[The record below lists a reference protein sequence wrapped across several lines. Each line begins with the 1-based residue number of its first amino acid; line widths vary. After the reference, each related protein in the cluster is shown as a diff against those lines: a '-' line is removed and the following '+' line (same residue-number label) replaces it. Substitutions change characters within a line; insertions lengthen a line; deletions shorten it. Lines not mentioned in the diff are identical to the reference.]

1 MRKIAILILSTLL
14 FSYALPLASAAT
26 ETQFTDGTSTYTHVF
41 SQAGDSPTPGVTLP
55 YGADVQNVEFEI
67 EGSAS
72 TATWMNRTTS
82 ADFGGQGTTGTSQT
96 SWYINQNGWYYGYR
110 QNVKVDN
117 GQVELRPTE
126 STTLWSMSRQSDVSS
141 STGGSMNTTGEYYS
155 SAEAGFRGISD
166 TGQIS
171 LSGGTWGQSPGQFVG
186 ATVKQV
192 NELHVIRYS
201 SITTSYGGY
210 NFNSMNRYNAST
222 GAYIGTVTMAYNNC
236 SSTNLIYVS
245 DMASDGDGTVWM
257 ASFYSSSNSAYGGI
271 SKWTVTKNQNTV
283 TYTCERFWM
292 AQEIGGISIDSI
304 TNDMYVVQRTR
315 NVNTYNIDLWEVS
328 RSNPNIALQTWSL
341 GAISSG
347 GGSSTFSGY
356 LKPTGLVVQMPRIA
370 VNVYCAHYAYT
381 YYCDTNRVS
390 WTSIYHQQS
399 NWPELQGEFTRSYSS
414 MGLSNI
420 DGEIAHTC
428 LYASSTSYC
437 PTAAT
442 NRKIITTG
450 NSAADWMGTPS
461 SISAT
466 VTSSTLTL
474 SRAISEVTLD
484 SAITWEPTGT
494 SVDIEVTNDGG
505 TTWKPANSVG
515 QVVTF
520 SNTGTSIAWRAWLNG
535 SSSAA
540 PLIDTVGI
548 SYISSYVNSGQFRLY
563 RSSST
568 GGTYP
573 VAASVWWNAS
583 TPGGS
588 SIDVYFRDG
597 GTSCTSGTRVDVPS
611 PGSTVSFSGTS
622 STYMNLC
629 FDFDAGGTNSQSTPT
644 LYDVNIVQ
652 YTNAP
657 RDVKIDIYDDD
668 QSTLISCPVG
678 GYEWEYDGV
687 LIGTTTARDSAPNTD
702 LRDAFNC
709 IIPGTG
715 TGTEVIGVQVS
726 SAAAGKLKIT
736 SMTIEYTMATVNLD
750 INYDES
756 MVLHERSQSYEVV
769 TRHVIGDNA
778 VSITDAEL
786 MFIASPS
793 AYAPK
798 LSWASDGTLVD
809 DDPEDWIIP
818 DQGGTWTNLSNG
830 IFEIHWM
837 FRVTDDFPEQ
847 ENVGWRVSCTD
858 DAGLTPAVLA
868 STGTSSGIRVNQSYG
883 LGWFAIHDVEGEVVN
898 DDVQNG
904 DWVVAGEMVHFQG
917 QIWFDGTEDAPLNS
931 VFDVRV
937 VRKDAQGDFT
947 ASSWKDNSNPNGTF
961 FISIPV
967 PDMNI
972 PEGVTFEVQTYN
984 VRDPTKVMPTNE
996 SWMRTLRI
1004 DDSSPE
1010 IIDAWPAEGDY
1021 EASSNAQQIAIT
1033 ISDDVGHPES
1043 LTLNYWV
1050 EADHDQNRNGEPDS
1064 EEYVAQTMTNYTEDV
1079 EKVFFG
1085 IIDDSR
1091 NPNMA
1096 RVSYY
1101 VTGHDPAGN
1110 SIIGDDGPGFAYD
1123 LTTYLTR
1130 KDMTSVFTGLNWEN
1144 HVDGEDVYSGTE
1156 QSISVGLV
1164 DANGIIDFE
1173 YISLIFDFEGPDPD
1187 RDQQRIS
1194 YNGRTDAWSSD
1205 SEFISILPSSS
1216 AVVTTNDTGLPWIH
1230 TNFHFEFSWDW
1241 PDEDVSDLA
1250 LEFKELGSVEPT
1262 RIEFIDH
1269 TFSVE
1274 NDLVLDASTYTVED
1288 VAEPR
1293 TGPLDDAT
1301 PVRPD
1306 DRLRWS
1312 GRVVYEGSSE
1322 PAPNDLG
1329 ITVEVFDG
1337 VQYWSDGSLSDNGGF
1352 SIEVP
1357 LTAASA
1363 LQSAESRTFLTGVRN
1378 VPGRGEDMTRDTV
1391 ATTLQ
1396 LQVDHTPPRV
1406 HHRLSPVD
1414 VIDISSASDLSA
1426 LPVRFSGWEECVL
1439 LEGDDRCSA
1448 FSQSPQWVN
1457 WVMRDNTR
1465 TIAAGQ
1471 APLAMQ
1477 LNDTL
1482 LEWIGEVDLT
1492 SDGLVTPRS
1501 GYRVGFWVTGHDAAG
1516 NEFPMTA
1523 NTESDPVREREDLDG
1538 DQDLAWVRLG
1548 ATVAELIVK
1557 SVSLSQDT
1565 VGDGAEIEVVA
1576 VIANTG
1582 GVTESSFAVHFVT
1595 ENGLIHSTRIIGL
1608 PSDGEHRMT
1617 TTWTAEQGIDRITVI
1632 VDAENEVVEV
1642 DEEGN
1647 SMSAGVSVDYS
1658 WGLGWVDTW
1667 RQNPLTV
1674 IGVIFALVLLPVI
1687 ATITWKTSLS
1697 GSTSLY
1703 DEELMYEEDEDEDEE
1718 WEDEDE
1724 GWE

>member
-1 MRKIAILILSTLL
+1 MRKIAIFLLSVLL
-14 FSYALPLASAAT
+14 FSYTLPLASAVT

-72 TATWMNRTTS
+72 TSTWMNRTTNS
-82 ADFGGQGTTGTSQT
+82 DFGGAGTTGSSQQGQ
-96 SWYINQNGWYYGYR
+96 YLNQYGWYYFYK
-110 QNVKVDN
+110 QNVKVGN
-117 GQVELRPTE
+117 GEVELRPTE
-126 STTLWSMSRQSDVSS
+126 TTTYWDMNNANDAASS
-141 STGGSMNTTGEYYS
+141 SGGSMNTTGQHYS
-155 SAEAGFRGISD
+155 SAESGYLGMSD
-166 TGQIS
+166 TRTKS
-171 LSGGTWGQSPGQFVG
+171 VSGGTWNYMGPV
-186 ATVKQV
+186 VKQGD
-192 NELHVIRYS
+192 EIHVIRYVGVNQYGGQQLS
-201 SITTSYGGY
+201 SIQRFNATTGVS
-210 NFNSMNRYNAST
+210 A
-222 GAYIGTVTMAYNNC
+222 GTATIQYNNC
-236 SSTNLIYVS
+236 TSNNVYYVT
-245 DMASDGDGTVWM
+245 DATSDGDGTVWM
-257 ASFYSSSNSAYGGI
+257 TSFWTTTSYGAITKWSVNSGVYR
-271 SKWTVTKNQNTV
+271 
-283 TYTCERFWM
+283 CERSWTM
-292 AQEIGGISIDSI
+292 TEVGGVSIDPS
-304 TNDMYVVQRTR
+304 TNEMYIVKRVRGTSSYDM
-315 NVNTYNIDLWEVS
+315 DLWQVN
-328 RSNPNIALQTWSL
+328 RNQPTTAVNYWGL
-341 GAISSG
+341 GTISPSG
-347 GGSSTFSGY
+347 GFSNMNSY
-356 LKPTGLVVQMPRIA
+356 VRPAGLDVNMPRIS
-370 VNVYCAHYAYT
+370 VNVHCYYYAYT
-381 YYCDTNRVS
+381 YYCDSNRVS
-390 WTSIYHQQS
+390 WMNVYHQRS
-399 NWPELQGEFTRSYSS
+399 NWPELQGEYPSSYAT
-414 MGLSNI
+414 MGLENI
-420 DGEIAHTC
+420 DGELATTC
-428 LYASSTSYC
+428 LYGTINSYC
-437 PTAAT
+437 PSSTT
-442 NRKIITTG
+442 LRKIKMRGVGATG
-450 NSAADWMGTPS
+450 WMGTPS
-461 SISAT
+461 STGAT
-466 VTSSTLTL
+466 ITSSTTTLASTITELTL
-474 SRAISEVTLD
+474 SLAL
-484 SAITWEPTGT
+484 TWEPTGT
-494 SVDIEVTNDGG
+494 SVDFEVTNDGG
-505 TTWKPANSVG
+505 TTWKRVNSVG
-515 QVVTF
+515 QTITF
-520 SNTGTSIAWRAWLNG
+520 ANAGNQLAWRAWLNG
-535 SSSAA
+535 TSTEA
-540 PLIDTVGI
+540 PILDTVGL
-548 SYISSYVNSGQFRLY
+548 SYVSTYVSTGQLRWY
-563 RSSST
+563 RSSSQ
-568 GGTYP
+568 GVAP

-588 SIDVYFRDG
+588 SVDVYFRIG
-597 GTSCTSGTRVDVPS
+597 STGCTGGTRVNVPS
-611 PGSTVSFSGTS
+611 SGATVSFTPS
-622 STYMNLC
+622 STSMAFCVDL
-629 FDFDAGGTNSQSTPT
+629 DAGSGNQYTPT
-644 LYDVNIVQ
+644 LFDINLAT

-657 RDVKIDIYDDD
+657 RDVKIDIFDADP
-668 QSTLISCPVG
+668 STPTSCTVG

-687 LIGTTTARDSAPNTD
+687 LIGTTIARDSAPNYD

-709 IIPGTG
+709 IVPGTNS
-715 TGTEVIGVQVS
+715 GTEVIGVKVG
-726 SAAAGKLKIT
+726 SASAGKVKIT

-750 INYDES
+750 INFDEN

-778 VSITDAEL
+778 ATITNAEL

-793 AYAPK
+793 SYAPK
-798 LSWASDGTLVD
+798 LTWASDGTLVD

-818 DQGGTWTNLSNG
+818 DQSRTWTNISNG

-858 DAGLTPAVLA
+858 DTGTTPAFL
-868 STGTSSGIRVNQSYG
+868 SSFGNGNGIRVNQSYG
-883 LGWFAIHDVEGEVVN
+883 LGWFTIHDVEGEVVN
-898 DDVQNG
+898 DDVQNN
-904 DWVVAGEMVHFQG
+904 DWVVAGETVHFQG
-917 QIWFDGTEDAPLNS
+917 QMWFDGSQDAPLNS

-937 VRKDAQGDFT
+937 ARKDAQGDFT

-961 FISIPV
+961 FISIAV
-967 PDMNI
+967 PDMDI
-972 PEGVTFEVQTYN
+972 PEGVTYEVQAYN
-984 VRDPTKVMPTNE
+984 VRDASKVMPTNE

-1004 DDSSPE
+1004 DGSPPE

-1021 EASSNAQQIAIT
+1021 EASSSAQQIAIT

-1050 EADHDQNRNGEPDS
+1050 EADHDQNRNGEPDE
-1064 EEYVAQTMTNYTEDV
+1064 EEYVAQIMTNYTDDV
-1079 EKVFFG
+1079 EKIFFG
-1085 IIDDSR
+1085 MIDDSR

-1101 VTGHDPAGN
+1101 VSGHDPAGN
-1110 SIIGDDGPGFAYD
+1110 LIVGNDGPGFAYD

-1130 KDMTSVFTGLNWEN
+1130 KDMSSVFTGLDWEN
-1144 HVDGEDVYSGTE
+1144 HEDGADVYSGTD

-1173 YISLIFDFEGPDPD
+1173 YISLIFDFEGPDPE

-1194 YNGRTDAWSSD
+1194 YNGRTDVWSSE
-1205 SEFISILPSSS
+1205 SEFITLLPGSS

-1230 TNFHFEFSWDW
+1230 TNFDFQFSWDW

-1250 LEFKELGSVEPT
+1250 LEYKELGSLEPT

-1274 NDLVLDASTYTVED
+1274 NDLVLDASTYVVED

-1312 GRVVYEGSSE
+1312 GRVVYEGSNT

-1337 VQYWSDGSLSDNGGF
+1337 VQYWSDGSLSDDGGF

-1357 LTAASA
+1357 LTAAST

-1414 VIDISSASDLSA
+1414 VIDISTASDLTSV
-1426 LPVRFSGWEECVL
+1426 PVRFSGWEECVL
-1439 LEGDDRCSA
+1439 RDGDDRCA
-1448 FSQSPQWVN
+1448 GFGQSPQWVN
-1457 WVMRDNTR
+1457 WVMRDDTR

-1471 APLAMQ
+1471 SPLAMQ
-1477 LNDTL
+1477 LNGTL

-1492 SDGLVTPRS
+1492 SEGLVTPRS

-1557 SVSLSQDT
+1557 SVTLSQDT
-1565 VGDGAEIEVVA
+1565 VGEGAEIEIVA
-1576 VIANTG
+1576 IIANVG

-1595 ENGLIHSTRIIGL
+1595 ENGLIHTTRVIGL
-1608 PSDGEHRMT
+1608 PGDGEHRIT
-1617 TTWTAEQGIDRITVI
+1617 TTWTAEEGIDRVTVI

-1647 SMSAGVSVDYS
+1647 SMSAGIAVEYS
-1658 WGLGWVDTW
+1658 WGLGWVDSW

-1674 IGVIFALVLLPVI
+1674 IGVMFALILLPVI

-1697 GSTSLY
+1697 GSSSLY
-1703 DEELMYEEDEDEDEE
+1703 DEELEYEEEDEEEWYEDE
-1718 WEDEDE
+1718 EDE

>member
-1 MRKIAILILSTLL
+1 MRKIAIFILSTLL
-14 FSYALPLASAAT
+14 FSYALPLADAAT
-26 ETQFTDGTSTYTHVF
+26 ETQFTDGTSTFTHVF

-55 YGADVQNVEFEI
+55 YGADVQNVEFEV

-72 TATWMNRTTS
+72 TSTWMNRTTN
-82 ADFGGQGTTGTSQT
+82 ADFGGAGTTGSSQQGQ
-96 SWYINQNGWYYGYR
+96 YLNQFGWYYMYK
-110 QNVKVDN
+110 QNVKVEN
-117 GQVELRPTE
+117 NEVELRPTE
-126 STTLWSMSRQSDVSS
+126 TTTYWDMDNTNDVSS
-141 STGGSMNTTGEYYS
+141 SSGGSINTTGHHFS
-155 SAEAGFRGISD
+155 SAEAGYNGISD
-166 TGQIS
+166 TGRIS
-171 LSGGTWGQSPGQFVG
+171 LSGGTWGNYIG
-186 ATVKQV
+186 ATVEQL
-192 NELHVIRYS
+192 NEYHVIRYS
-201 SITTSYGGY
+201 SITSSYGGY

-236 SSTNLIYVS
+236 SSTNLYYVS
-245 DMASDGDGTVWM
+245 DMTSDGDGTVWM
-257 ASFYSSSNSAYGGI
+257 ASFYTGTSSAYGGI
-271 SKWTVTKNQNTV
+271 SKWTVTKNQQNVV

-292 AQEIGGISIDSI
+292 AQEIGGISIDPN

-315 NVNTYNIDLWEVS
+315 NGNSYNIDLWEVS

-370 VNVYCAHYAYT
+370 VNVYCYYYAYS

-390 WTSIYHQQS
+390 WTSIYHQQT
-399 NWPELQGEFTRSYSS
+399 NWPELQGEFTRSYAS
-414 MGLSNI
+414 MGLSNLN
-420 DGEIAHTC
+420 GEIGHTC
-428 LYASSTSYC
+428 LYATSASYC
-437 PTAAT
+437 PTSTT
-442 NRKIITTG
+442 NRKIITNG
-450 NSAADWMGTPS
+450 NGAADWMGTPS
-461 SISAT
+461 SSSAI
-466 VTSSTLTL
+466 VTSSMQRLAR
-474 SRAISEVTLD
+474 SISEVTLD
-484 SAITWEPTGT
+484 SVITWEPTGT
-494 SVDIEVTNDGG
+494 SVDLEITNDGG
-505 TTWKPANSVG
+505 TTWKRANNAG
-515 QVVTF
+515 QVITF
-520 SNTGTSIAWRAWLNG
+520 TNAGNDIGWRAWLNG
-535 SSSAA
+535 SSTAA
-540 PLIDTVGI
+540 PIIDTVGI
-548 SYISSYVNSGQFRLY
+548 SYTSSYVNSGQFRYY
-563 RSSST
+563 RT
-568 GGTYP
+568 GTQGAAP

-588 SIDVYFRDG
+588 GLDIYFREG
-597 GTSCTSGTRVDVPS
+597 STSCTSGTRVSVPS
-611 PGSTVSFSGTS
+611 QGSIVTFASTSTSMAFCIDLDSGSNNQYSPT
-622 STYMNLC
+622 L
-629 FDFDAGGTNSQSTPT
+629 FDFNLVT
-644 LYDVNIVQ
+644 

-657 RDVKIDIYDDD
+657 RDVKIDIFDADPG
-668 QSTLISCPVG
+668 TPTSCGVS

-687 LIGTTTARDSAPNTD
+687 LVGTTTARDAAPNVD
-702 LRDAFNC
+702 LRNAFNC
-709 IIPGTG
+709 IVPGTG
-715 TGTEVIGVQVS
+715 TGTEVIGVQVG
-726 SAAAGKLKIT
+726 SASAGQLKIT

-750 INYDES
+750 INYDET
-756 MVLHERSQSYEVV
+756 MILHERSQSYEIV

-778 VSITDAEL
+778 ASITDAEL
-786 MFIASPS
+786 MFIASPNS
-793 AYAPK
+793 YAPK
-798 LSWASDGTLVD
+798 LSWADDGTLVD

-847 ENVGWRVSCTD
+847 DNVGWRVSCTD
-858 DAGLTPAVLA
+858 DTGLTPAIL
-868 STGTSSGIRVNQSYG
+868 STTGSSAGIRVNQSYG
-883 LGWFAIHDVEGEVVN
+883 LGWFSIHDVEGEVVN
-898 DDVQNG
+898 EDVQNG
-904 DWVVAGEMVHFQG
+904 DWVVAGETVHFQG

-937 VRKDAQGDFT
+937 ARKDAQGDFT

-961 FISIPV
+961 FISIAV

-972 PEGVTFEVQTYN
+972 PEGITFEVQTYN

-1021 EASSNAQQIAIT
+1021 EASSAAQQIAIT
-1033 ISDDVGHPES
+1033 VSDQVGHPES

-1050 EADHDQNRNGEPDS
+1050 EADHDVNRNGEPDPD
-1064 EEYVAQTMTNYTEDV
+1064 EYVAQTMTNYTEDV

-1085 IIDDSR
+1085 MIDDSR

-1101 VTGHDPAGN
+1101 VSGHDPAGN
-1110 SIIGDDGPGFAYD
+1110 LIIGDEGPGFAYD

-1144 HVDGEDVYSGTE
+1144 HEDGGDVYSGTD

-1173 YISLIFDFEGPDPD
+1173 YISLIFDFEGPDPE

-1194 YNGRTDAWSSD
+1194 YNGRTDVWSSE
-1205 SEFISILPSSS
+1205 SEFITILPSSS

-1230 TNFHFEFSWDW
+1230 TNFNFQFSWDW

-1250 LEFKELGSVEPT
+1250 LEFKELGSTIPT

-1274 NDLVLDASTYTVED
+1274 NDLVLDASTYSVED

-1357 LTAASA
+1357 LTAAA
-1363 LQSAESRTFLTGVRN
+1363 TLQSAETRTFLTGVRN

-1406 HHRLSPVD
+1406 HHRLSPVN
-1414 VIDISSASDLSA
+1414 VIDISTASDLSA
-1426 LPVRFSGWEECVL
+1426 LPVRFSGWEECIL
-1439 LEGDDRCSA
+1439 LEGDDRCA
-1448 FSQSPQWVN
+1448 GFGQSPQSVN

-1471 APLAMQ
+1471 SPLAMQ
-1477 LNDTL
+1477 LNGTQI
-1482 LEWIGEVDLT
+1482 EWIGEVDLT

-1523 NTESDPVREREDLDG
+1523 NTESDPVRERDDLDN

-1565 VGDGAEIEVVA
+1565 VGEGAEVEIVA
-1576 VIANTG
+1576 VIANIG
-1582 GVTESSFAVHFVT
+1582 GVTESSFAVHVLT
-1595 ENGLIHSTRIIGL
+1595 ENGLVHSTRIIGL
-1608 PSDGEHRMT
+1608 PADGEYRMT
-1617 TTWTAEQGIDRITVI
+1617 TTWTAEQGIDRVTVI
-1632 VDAENEVVEV
+1632 VDADNEVVEV

-1674 IGVIFALVLLPVI
+1674 IGVLFALILLPVI
-1687 ATITWKTSLS
+1687 GTITWKTSLS

-1703 DEELMYEEDEDEDEE
+1703 DEEMLYEEEDEDDWEE
-1718 WEDEDE
+1718 EDEDE